1 MILDNLHI
9 DDFQSVYITIGCI
22 EMFLILIFIEKLK
35 NSINKKLMEYQ
46 DCHHKIVYNI
56 YIIVKN
62 KPPNLIDIYS

>member
-35 NSINKKLMEYQ
+35 NSINKKLMEY
-46 DCHHKIVYNI
+46 
-56 YIIVKN
+56 
-62 KPPNLIDIYS
+62 